1 MERFWRTMR
10 EQCLDHLGTRASL
23 HEVQVRLLAWLD
35 RHYHRTPH
43 GSLMGKSPLEV
54 FERDRP
60 EPRFATERELSD
72 ALTIRV
78 RRRVRTDGTLSVGGA
93 VWELV
98 QGFLAG
104 KNVTVARTLL
114 EPTTAPWVEHEEQRL
129 VLRRVDARAN
139 ATQKRAARP
148 ERGIDAVPFD
158 PAAALLDEATGRAP
172 YHREDDEGDR

>member
-1 MERFWRTMR
+1 LT
-10 EQCLDHLGTRASL
+10 TA
-23 HEVQVRLLAWLD
+23 
-35 RHYHRTPH
+35 
-43 GSLMGKSPLEV
+43 GKSPLEV